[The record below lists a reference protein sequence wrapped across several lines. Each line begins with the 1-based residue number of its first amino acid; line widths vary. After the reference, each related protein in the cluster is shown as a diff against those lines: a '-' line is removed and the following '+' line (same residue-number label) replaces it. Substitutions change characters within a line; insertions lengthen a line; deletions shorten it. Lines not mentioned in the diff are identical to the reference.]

1 MEEVKLGMTY
11 TNNMY
16 DIHQYQG
23 ILLTLIIQFSK
34 PPLKVY
40 FMIKEKK
47 KTEGNSINGESKWFQ
62 IFCALST
69 QHA

>member
-1 MEEVKLGMTY
+1 MEEVKLERIY

-34 PPLKVY
+34 PPLKIY

-47 KTEGNSINGESKWFQ
+47 AEGNSINGESN
-62 IFCALST
+62 
-69 QHA
+69 